1 MFEKME
7 FSAYPRRGKEV
18 EGEERKREEVEG
30 SADGPSGT
38 HGVKK

>member
-1 MFEKME
+1 MS
-7 FSAYPRRGKEV
+7 FSVYPRMGKEV
-18 EGEERKREEVEG
+18 EREERNREEVEG